1 VAAGLGDEATC
12 RYRGHLEY
20 RVSGGN
26 STSLGRVP
34 AVSVVLR
41 VDRLP
46 DAVDA
51 GAPACAAHA
60 DDARGIR
67 R

>member
-1 VAAGLGDEATC
+1 VAAGLVDDTI
-12 RYRGHLEY
+12 
-20 RVSGGN
+20 SGGN

-41 VDRLP
+41 VDRLS

-51 GAPACAAHA
+51 DVPAYAANA